1 MATNSSSPALTD
13 SQTLDTVVSCLE
25 EHIPICTQGSCH
37 QQTIFEILIRAA
49 TQRDS
54 IENTARVLTNAPTS
68 NNIRYHLHKYDNLN
82 KLEIALNQ
90 ALQSRLPSQ
99 LKQTAQKMAID
110 FNLIPYYGSPSP
122 SELPFI
128 YRSKAKD
135 GTCSFYAYATLY
147 LIKKGK
153 RVTLAIKAI
162 RRQDTKVAIL
172 TYLLALIEPLKL
184 QFKGLYLDREF
195 FCVPVIRWLQALDIP
210 FMMPVI
216 IRGQQGGTRSLMR
229 GRCSYQTTYTM
240 SSQEYGQVTFAVVVV
255 CKYKKGKRRQKGVE
269 LFAYVVYKVSSS
281 PASIHHNYRLR
292 FGIESSY
299 RMKNICRIKT
309 TAKNPIIRFLF
320 VTLAF
325 LIINIWIYLLWQ
337 YVSRKRRGSRK
348 ILSNLFTLK
357 QMLEFLRQTI
367 DLRYEVANQ
376 VYLPLL

>member
-1 MATNSSSPALTD
+1 M
-13 SQTLDTVVSCLE
+13 
-25 EHIPICTQGSCH
+25 
-37 QQTIFEILIRAA
+37 
-49 TQRDS
+49 
-54 IENTARVLTNAPTS
+54 LTNAPTS
-68 NNIRYHLHKYDNLN
+68 NNIRYHLQKYDNLDE
-82 KLEIALNQ
+82 LEIALNQ
-90 ALQSRLPSQ
+90 ALQSRLPSH
-99 LKQTAQKMAID
+99 LKQTSQKMAID

-128 YRSKAKD
+128 YRSKAKA

-240 SSQEYGQVTFAVVVV
+240 SSQEYGQV
-255 CKYKKGKRRQKGVE
+255 
-269 LFAYVVYKVSSS
+269 
-281 PASIHHNYRLR
+281 ND
-292 FGIESSY
+292 
-299 RMKNICRIKT
+299 CRC
-309 TAKNPIIRFLF
+309 
-320 VTLAF
+320 
-325 LIINIWIYLLWQ
+325 
-337 YVSRKRRGSRK
+337 G
-348 ILSNLFTLK
+348 NL
-357 QMLEFLRQTI
+357 
-367 DLRYEVANQ
+367 
-376 VYLPLL
+376 